1 MDEYSNIIIFA
12 RYICETKRIRNKIT
26 YSLPLGIAMLICV
39 RKSAFFKS
47 RAAHAALLSKMQIY
61 EHILHRDTEAGV
73 NNHGVVK
80 YRRIVTGLR
89 GKRHPKGWRHW
100 KLFISLLTALVSKI
114 F

>member
-1 MDEYSNIIIFA
+1 MDEHSYIIIFA

-73 NNHGVVK
+73 NNH
-80 YRRIVTGLR
+80 YPFI
-89 GKRHPKGWRHW
+89 HPLIFK
-100 KLFISLLTALVSKI
+100 SVSMFYEESKV
-114 F
+114 FMLSTSYKC

>member
-1 MDEYSNIIIFA
+1 MEEYSYTIIFA

-73 NNHGVVK
+73 NNHSLPEVLKCKIELSNAVV
-80 YRRIVTGLR
+80 
-89 GKRHPKGWRHW
+89 
-100 KLFISLLTALVSKI
+100 
-114 F
+114 

>member
-1 MDEYSNIIIFA
+1 MDEYSYIIIFA

-73 NNHGVVK
+73 NNHKILIEV
-80 YRRIVTGLR
+80 YEYIVAYFSRYWVTL
-89 GKRHPKGWRHW
+89 
-100 KLFISLLTALVSKI
+100 
-114 F
+114 

>member
-1 MDEYSNIIIFA
+1 MDEYSYIIIFA

-73 NNHGVVK
+73 NNQFSAGIS
-80 YRRIVTGLR
+80 RTTGPQLIILKSMMER
-89 GKRHPKGWRHW
+89 KKREKE
-100 KLFISLLTALVSKI
+100 
-114 F
+114 

>member
-1 MDEYSNIIIFA
+1 MDEYSYIIIFA

-73 NNHGVVK
+73 NNHSSAA
-80 YRRIVTGLR
+80 
-89 GKRHPKGWRHW
+89 
-100 KLFISLLTALVSKI
+100 SLQIKINRSQQHSRKQYSPHTIPLTSSNQPRYHEL
-114 F
+114 